1 MEKIHAFLFIYDSS
15 NKRTFITMSKMF
27 ETIKALEKSKKKGGA
42 SKVGKKDKDGKT
54 IMPPF
59 FPKMMV
65 LGNKKDLRKNKDA
78 GIKKEDLEFLEGIK
92 IKEVSALT
100 N

>member
-1 MEKIHAFLFIYDSS
+1 
-15 NKRTFITMSKMF
+15 MSKMF
-27 ETIKALEKSKKKGGA
+27 QTLKALEKSKKKGGA
-42 SKVGKKDKDGKT
+42 SKVGKKDKDGSI

-59 FPKMMV
+59 FPKMII

-78 GIKKEDLEFLEGIK
+78 GIKREDLDFLEGIK